1 MISEAEANRL
11 FDVLNRQH
19 WRGRLPRYRVRF
31 CMFRHGVEGHV
42 YNFTQTILLRNGLGP
57 RRLRRALLHEMC
69 HIGPELRDAHGPRW
83 LRKIE
88 RLIRRGET
96 CLRKDLQLY
105 ATPVQRELV
114 AYLAAGRRD
123 LFNRELK
130 RSKAK
135 RKK

>member
-1 MISEAEANRL
+1 MISEADANRL

-31 CMFRHGVEGHV
+31 CMFRHRVDGHT
-42 YNFTQTILLRNGLGP
+42 YNLTQTILLLNGLGP

-69 HIGPELRDAHGPRW
+69 HIGPELWDAHGPRW

-96 CLRKDLQLY
+96 CLRDELQTY
-105 ATPVQRELV
+105 RTPRVRLLR